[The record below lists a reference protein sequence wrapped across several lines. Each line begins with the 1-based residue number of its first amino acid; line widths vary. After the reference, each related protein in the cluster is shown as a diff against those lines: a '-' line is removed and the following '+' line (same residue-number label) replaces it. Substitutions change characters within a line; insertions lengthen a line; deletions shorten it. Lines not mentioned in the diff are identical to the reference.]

1 VDDVHPGQTGS
12 RMIQGVDDMGGKPT
26 GRAWAFVSSAWQK
39 YSSWTK
45 SSQELVDSLKER
57 GYVTSVYYNG
67 VKPSAYPSRKRILE
81 ARGLD
86 PEEEITY
93 SD

>member
-1 VDDVHPGQTGS
+1 MND
-12 RMIQGVDDMGGKPT
+12 KPT

-45 SSQELVDSLKER
+45 SSGELVDSLKFR
-57 GYVTSVYYNG
+57 GYITADYNKG

-81 ARGLD
+81 ARGLST
-86 PEEEITY
+86 EEELTY
-93 SD
+93 ND